1 MSQQLSEMHASNSP
15 PSTPSAA
22 SNYKLTRG
30 MTQSRPPVRETFL
43 DEHNVSDNTNNGMDS
58 SDERDPHD
66 LSLSPKHAARTSIVD
81 NMLLSLDQFASSNAS
96 VLDDYRLFNSVF
108 ESDLYGR
115 CSPDSLT
122 QRRYRGHT
130 FSSSLS
136 SEPDY
141 NPDDAAGRY
150 GTQPG
155 RARRSTNGSN
165 YNSNLRRFGSARS
178 PEGPSS
184 RGQTYDYRSNSGGGT
199 SGVRGT
205 RQGSKGSSSL
215 HMDFGP
221 PLSGN
226 HRADLSTER
235 RSASFDFG
243 TQQPIIPFTGTAAD
257 YDPVSFD
264 GVDAAP
270 TPSIPG
276 GPRKYQISA
285 QDECSGT
292 LGSQS
297 SRTPVA
303 SRRNSVKSARTK
315 GTAAMSGRDNDLAQL
330 SAPVLELPPT
340 IPVASFDPPA
350 PSPTISFNKPIC
362 PTPSDPIPTKE
373 RPGFFRRVFGSSKSS
388 TTGSENNQVDL
399 VFSQDNDIRDFNG
412 STVNLKDRRQPS
424 KSSTA
429 GTTTVRQG
437 THQVVNKK
445 SSFFRRRK
453 RSVTENVPP
462 PVLIP
467 PESGSRPHE
476 ITKPQPS
483 PVSSLRKVMNPYLAD
498 ASAPGLL
505 HSTESH
511 SRNIGPGKQE
521 NKGVDSPAEKPKESF
536 HAAGRGPRPKYS
548 LYPAASS
555 SARDTP
561 IPGSKIGDED
571 IPKVNHMDSTSSA
584 RPEQLAPRD
593 GIGSRDSGPDSE
605 SDRTGGVRNRL
616 TPQDLSVPSLSPVVE
631 RLSVSPLERPK
642 ETCTINPGES
652 EEVKH
657 QSGPRLYD
665 REDEYIQKSP
675 PVDTSGSLKVSTSN
689 ISNYYTASSTPV
701 VSPVESKSVEISES
715 NADCTDDVPG
725 GQPGDPE
732 KEQAQKL
739 YNNQDQVVGNEPA
752 AAWLGD
758 PDRATIRKSYM
769 EFFDWS
775 NMNILAALRSLCTRL
790 ILKGETQQVD
800 RVLDAFSIRW
810 CECNPNHGF
819 KASDVVHTIC
829 YSLLLLNTDLH
840 LADIEQKM
848 TKSQFVRNTMPT
860 IHRVAF
866 DAAPDGFESLHAAHN
881 KSKVSARE
889 SLTSPMDESD
899 HGILAADKPANAPV
913 KLVNRLSRTD
923 LSVKLSGDPET
934 NTGPLVN
941 VPFNGT
947 DKAWGQQVETVL
959 RDFYTSIQKQR
970 LPLHG
975 AQVEREASR
984 TSSNHLL
991 SPNPNGLRRSPSTVS
1006 RSGSDIYP
1014 RGRSADSRYGTA
1026 RWSSKNRSR
1035 ARLYPPSVMGSSRTS
1050 LEEQSSFWSPSASS
1064 TWSKQSLGKLTS
1076 ASVDSFGSDYMRG
1089 DYQQSIGFANALS
1102 QAIIREDSAY
1112 SIASTEEI
1120 EGTVPLLEDETLQLA
1135 GAPWA
1140 KEGSLKHKQHLDSAD
1155 KRSKDRNWNECFA
1168 VIQQGWMRLF
1178 SFNSST
1184 KSVRHKSKTHSHGG
1198 VVVGGGN
1205 WTENA
1210 EEIRK
1215 FLLRQTLASVLPSP
1229 GYSKSRPHVWA
1240 LSLPNGA
1247 VHLFQA
1253 GTPEIVHEFV
1263 STANYWSAR
1272 LSKEPLVGG
1281 VSNMEYGWS
1290 DAVINSALITVENNN
1305 SSRSPPSSSGA
1316 RPSIQSSIRSSIDQ
1330 QGGVRPRLPADRVH
1344 ISDWAPPQQSMV
1356 ASNLPEADQLKAL
1369 RTYVKNVEDELQRH
1383 NELRP
1388 AMVLAF
1394 SPRHPNATKSMANWE
1409 RKSSYLLRENVKFR
1423 TYIETLQRALDLKNK
1438 IYASREESSSSR

>member
-1 MSQQLSEMHASNSP
+1 MYASNSP

-22 SNYKLTRG
+22 PNYKSTRRV
-30 MTQSRPPVRETFL
+30 TQSCPPVRDAFL
-43 DEHNVSDNTNNGMDS
+43 DEYNTAGGATNNGIDS
-58 SDERDPHD
+58 GDERDPHD

-81 NMLLSLDQFASSNAS
+81 NMLLSLDQFASSNTS

-108 ESDLYGR
+108 EPDPYGR
-115 CSPDSLT
+115 CSPDSMN

-136 SEPDY
+136 SELDY

-155 RARRSTNGSN
+155 RARRSTSSSN

-178 PEGPSS
+178 PERPTPRS
-184 RGQTYDYRSNSGGGT
+184 QLYDYCSNSGGGA
-199 SGVRGT
+199 
-205 RQGSKGSSSL
+205 RQGSKGSSSS

-226 HRADLSTER
+226 NRADLATER

-243 TQQPIIPFTGTAAD
+243 TRQPIIPFTGATAD
-257 YDPVSFD
+257 YDPASFD
-264 GVDAAP
+264 EADAAP

-276 GPRKYQISA
+276 GPRKYQISP
-285 QDECSGT
+285 QGEYSGT
-292 LGSQS
+292 LGPQS
-297 SRTPVA
+297 SRTPLA

-315 GTAAMSGRDNDLAQL
+315 GTVAMSSRENDLAQL
-330 SAPVLELPPT
+330 GASILEPPS
-340 IPVASFDPPA
+340 IPAASFDPPA
-350 PSPTISFNKPIC
+350 PSPTISFNKPVF
-362 PTPSDPIPTKE
+362 PMPSDPAPIKE
-373 RPGFFRRVFGSSKSS
+373 RPGFFRRVFGSSKNP
-388 TTGSENNQVDL
+388 TPGENNQVDP
-399 VFSQDNDIRDFNG
+399 VTSQDNDQRDFNG
-412 STVNLKDRRQPS
+412 STTNLKDRRQPL
-424 KSSTA
+424 KSSTV
-429 GTTTVRQG
+429 GTNTIRQG
-437 THQVVNKK
+437 AHQVVNKK

-453 RSVTENVPP
+453 RSVTESAPP
-462 PVLIP
+462 PIIIP
-467 PESGSRPHE
+467 PESGPRPHE
-476 ITKPQPS
+476 IMKPQPS
-483 PVSSLRKVMNPYLAD
+483 PVSSLRKVMNPYLAE
-498 ASAPGLL
+498 ASAPGLF

-511 SRNIGPGKQE
+511 SRNIGSDKQE
-521 NKGVDSPAEKPKESF
+521 KKGLGVNSPAEKPQESF
-536 HAAGRGPRPKYS
+536 HAAPRPKYS
-548 LYPAASS
+548 LYPAASA
-555 SARDTP
+555 SARDTSTL
-561 IPGSKIGDED
+561 GSNIGDED
-571 IPKVNHMDSTSSA
+571 IPKINHMDSISSTG
-584 RPEQLAPRD
+584 PDQLALRD
-593 GIGSRDSGPDSE
+593 GIGSRDSGPDPE
-605 SDRTGGVRNRL
+605 SDRMDGVRNRL
-616 TPQDLSVPSLSPVVE
+616 TPQDLSVPPLSPVAE
-631 RLSVSPLERPK
+631 RFSQKSVSPIENPE
-642 ETCTINPGES
+642 ETRTTNPGES
-652 EEVKH
+652 EEVQR
-657 QSGPRLYD
+657 QSEPKLDD
-665 REDEYIQKSP
+665 REDDYSQKLP
-675 PVDTSGSLKVSTSN
+675 PLDTNGPLKASASN

-701 VSPVESKSVEISES
+701 VSPVESMSVEISERKI
-715 NADCTDDVPG
+715 DCTDDTPG
-725 GQPGDPE
+725 DQPGDPE

-739 YNNQDQVVGNEPA
+739 YDSQDQVVGNEPA

-758 PDRATIRKSYM
+758 PDRATIRKAYM

-800 RVLDAFSIRW
+800 RVLDAFSMRW

-848 TKSQFVRNTMPT
+848 TKGQFVRNTMPT

-866 DAAPDGFESLHAAHN
+866 DAAPDGFEALHSAHN
-881 KSKVSARE
+881 ASKVPARE
-889 SLTSPMDESD
+889 SLTSPVDESD
-899 HGILAADKPANAPV
+899 RGNMIADKPANAPV

-923 LSVKLSGDPET
+923 LSVRLSGDPEN

-947 DKAWGQQVETVL
+947 DKAWGQQIETVL

-1006 RSGSDIYP
+1006 RSGSDVYP

-1076 ASVDSFGSDYMRG
+1076 VSVDSFGSDYMRG

-1120 EGTVPLLEDETLQLA
+1120 EGTIPLLEDETLQLA

-1155 KRSKDRNWNECFA
+1155 KRAKDRNWNECFA
-1168 VIQQGWMRLF
+1168 VIQQGWIRLF

-1184 KSVRHKSKTHSHGG
+1184 KSVRHKPKTHSHGG

-1305 SSRSPPSSSGA
+1305 RSPPSSSGA

-1438 IYASREESSSSR
+1438 IYASREESSPPS

>member
-1 MSQQLSEMHASNSP
+1 MPQQRSDMHTSNSP
-15 PSTPSAA
+15 PRTPPSAA
-22 SNYKLTRG
+22 SNYKAAKRTNHSCL
-30 MTQSRPPVRETFL
+30 SVRESFL
-43 DEHNVSDNTNNGMDS
+43 ENYNTGGNTNNGLDS
-58 SDERDPHD
+58 ADERDPHD

-115 CSPDSLT
+115 CSPDSMA

-136 SEPDY
+136 SELDY
-141 NPDDAAGRY
+141 TPEDATGRHGTPAGK
-150 GTQPG
+150 
-155 RARRSTNGSN
+155 ARRSTSSSN

-178 PEGPSS
+178 PEGPSLRSQLYDS
-184 RGQTYDYRSNSGGGT
+184 RTNSGSGT
-199 SGVRGT
+199 PGCRGT
-205 RQGSKGSSSL
+205 RQSSKESSSP

-221 PLSGN
+221 SLSAN
-226 HRADLSTER
+226 HRVDPAIER

-243 TQQPIIPFTGTAAD
+243 SRQPIIPFAGATGD
-257 YDPVSFD
+257 HDPLPFEEID
-264 GVDAAP
+264 EAR
-270 TPSIPG
+270 TPSIPS
-276 GPRKYQISA
+276 GPRRHQGSS
-285 QDECSGT
+285 QSEHTRT
-292 LGSQS
+292 LGLPA

-303 SRRNSVKSARTK
+303 SRRNSVKSARTN
-315 GTAAMSGRDNDLAQL
+315 GTVANSGRENDFARLDATI
-330 SAPVLELPPT
+330 LEPPPN
-340 IPVASFDPPA
+340 IPAASLDPPA
-350 PSPTISFNKPIC
+350 PSPTISFNKPIF
-362 PTPSDPIPTKE
+362 PTPLDPAPTKD
-373 RPGFFRRVFGSSKSS
+373 RPGFFRRVFGSSKHFVPGS
-388 TTGSENNQVDL
+388 SENNPGDL
-399 VFSQDNDIRDFNG
+399 SFPPEPCLRDSNG
-412 STVNLKDRRQPS
+412 SNTNLKDRRQPL
-424 KSSTA
+424 KGGAAGGSTL
-429 GTTTVRQG
+429 RQG

-462 PVLIP
+462 PILIP
-467 PESGSRPHE
+467 PEPNPRTRE
-476 ITKPQPS
+476 LTKPQPS

-498 ASAPGLL
+498 AGSPALVECA
-505 HSTESH
+505 ESH
-511 SRNIGPGKQE
+511 SRNIGIDNQE
-521 NKGVDSPAEKPKESF
+521 NERVDLPATKPKESL
-536 HAAGRGPRPKYS
+536 HATNGGLHPQYN
-548 LYPAASS
+548 LYLTNSS
-555 SARDTP
+555 GGAARDTSP
-561 IPGSKIGDED
+561 LGNNSENED
-571 IPKVNHMDSTSSA
+571 ISKFNYMDSSSTESQHPA
-584 RPEQLAPRD
+584 SRD
-593 GIGSRDSGPDSE
+593 DIGSYDSGSDME
-605 SDRTGGVRNRL
+605 SDRAGSIRIRL
-616 TPQDLSVPSLSPVVE
+616 TPQDLVAPSLSPVVE
-631 RLSVSPLERPK
+631 RLSQKSASPTESSEETRPLS
-642 ETCTINPGES
+642 PGDF
-652 EEVKH
+652 EEVKC
-657 QSGPRLYD
+657 QSGPKLYD
-665 REDEYIQKSP
+665 HEDEQNPMSIH
-675 PVDTSGSLKVSTSN
+675 PVDANGSLKASTSN
-689 ISNYYTASSTPV
+689 ISNYYTASNTPV
-701 VSPVESKSVEISES
+701 VSPVESKSIEIPES
-715 NADCTDDVPG
+715 KIGDEPG
-725 GQPGDPE
+725 NPD

-739 YNNQDQVVGNEPA
+739 YESQDQVVGNEPA

-758 PDRATIRKSYM
+758 PGHATVRKAYM

-848 TKSQFVRNTMPT
+848 TKNQFVRNTMPT
-860 IHRVAF
+860 IHRVAV
-866 DAAPDGFESLHAAHN
+866 DAAPDEFEAVHTVHY
-881 KSKVSARE
+881 KSKLSTRE
-889 SLTSPMDESD
+889 SLMFPMDEFYR
-899 HGILAADKPANAPV
+899 GAIITDKPANVPA

-923 LSVKLSGDPET
+923 LSVKLAGDPDT
-934 NTGPLVN
+934 DAGQLVN
-941 VPFNGT
+941 MPLNGPVRV
-947 DKAWGQQVETVL
+947 WEQQVETVL
-959 RDFYTSIQKQR
+959 KEFYTSIQKQK

-975 AQVEREASR
+975 AQSEKEASR
-984 TSSNHLL
+984 TPSNHLL
-991 SPNPNGLRRSPSTVS
+991 SPNPSGLRRSPSTVS

-1026 RWSSKNRSR
+1026 RWSSKTRSR
-1035 ARLYPPSVMGSSRTS
+1035 ARLYPPSAMGSSRTS
-1050 LEEQSSFWSPSASS
+1050 LDEQSSFWSPSASS

-1076 ASVDSFGSDYMRG
+1076 VSVDSFGSDYIRG

-1102 QAIIREDSAY
+1102 QAIIREDTAHSAE
-1112 SIASTEEI
+1112 STEEI
-1120 EGTVPLLEDETLQLA
+1120 DGTVPLLEDETLQLA

-1140 KEGSLKHKQHLDSAD
+1140 KEGSLKHKHHLDSLD
-1155 KRSKDRNWNECFA
+1155 KRAKDRNWNECFA

-1184 KSVRHKSKTHSHGG
+1184 KSIRQKPKTQPHGG

-1210 EEIRK
+1210 EEIWK
-1215 FLLRQTLASVLPSP
+1215 FLLRQTIASALPPP

-1240 LSLPNGA
+1240 LSLPTGA

-1253 GTPEIVHEFV
+1253 GTPEIVREFV

-1281 VSNMEYGWS
+1281 ISNMEYGWG
-1290 DAVINSALITVENNN
+1290 DTVINCALITTENN
-1305 SSRSPPSSSGA
+1305 SRSPPSSSGA

-1356 ASNLPEADQLKAL
+1356 ASSLPEADQLKAL
-1369 RTYVKNVEDELQRH
+1369 QTYVKNVEDELQRH

-1409 RKSSYLLRENVKFR
+1409 RKSSYLLREIVKFR
-1423 TYIETLQRALDLKNK
+1423 TYIDSLQGAFDIKNT
-1438 IYASREESSSSR
+1438 IYASREESCPLE

>member
-1 MSQQLSEMHASNSP
+1 MHASNSP
-15 PSTPSAA
+15 PTTPSAA
-22 SNYKLTRG
+22 SNYKATRR
-30 MTQSRPPVRETFL
+30 MTQSRPSVRETFL
-43 DEHNVSDNTNNGMDS
+43 DEYSVGDNTNNGMDS
-58 SDERDPHD
+58 GDERDPHD

-81 NMLLSLDQFASSNAS
+81 NMLLSLDQFASSNTS
-96 VLDDYRLFNSVF
+96 VLDDYRLFNSVL

-115 CSPDSLT
+115 CSPDSMT

-136 SEPDY
+136 SELDY

-155 RARRSTNGSN
+155 RARRSTSSSN
-165 YNSNLRRFGSARS
+165 YNSNLRRFGSTRT
-178 PEGPSS
+178 PDGPSS
-184 RGQTYDYRSNSGGGT
+184 RGQLYDHRSNSGGGT

-205 RQGSKGSSSL
+205 RQGSKGSSSS

-226 HRADLSTER
+226 HRADLATER

-243 TQQPIIPFTGTAAD
+243 TRQTIIPFKETAVD

-276 GPRKYQISA
+276 GPRKYQVSS
-285 QDECSGT
+285 QGEYPGT
-292 LGSQS
+292 LGPQP

-303 SRRNSVKSARTK
+303 SRRNSVKSARTRS
-315 GTAAMSGRDNDLAQL
+315 TAAMTGRENDVTQL
-330 SAPVLELPPT
+330 GAPILEPPPA
-340 IPVASFDPPA
+340 IPAATFDPPA
-350 PSPTISFNKPIC
+350 PSPTISFNKPIF
-362 PTPSDPIPTKE
+362 PTPSDPAPTRE
-373 RPGFFRRVFGSSKSS
+373 RPGFFRRVFGSSKNS
-388 TTGSENNQVDL
+388 TPGAENNQVDL
-399 VFSQDNDIRDFNG
+399 VVSQDNDLRDLNS
-412 STVNLKDRRQPS
+412 STTNLKDRRQPL

-437 THQVVNKK
+437 AHQVVNKK

-462 PVLIP
+462 PILIP
-467 PESGSRPHE
+467 PESGSKPHE
-476 ITKPQPS
+476 VMKPQPS

-498 ASAPGLL
+498 ASAPGLF
-505 HSTESH
+505 HPTESH
-511 SRNIGPGKQE
+511 SRNIGTDKQE

-536 HAAGRGPRPKYS
+536 HAAGRVQRPKYS

-555 SARDTP
+555 DARETSSL
-561 IPGSKIGDED
+561 GSKIGDED
-571 IPKVNHMDSTSSA
+571 IPKVNDMDSTSSA
-584 RPEQLAPRD
+584 NPEQLVPRD
-593 GIGSRDSGPDSE
+593 DIGSRDSGPDSE
-605 SDRTGGVRNRL
+605 SDRAVGVRNRL
-616 TPQDLSVPSLSPVVE
+616 TPQDLGVPSLSPVVE
-631 RLSVSPLERPK
+631 RFSQKSVSPIESPE
-642 ETCTINPGES
+642 ETRTINPGEP

-657 QSGPRLYD
+657 QSEPRLYD
-665 REDEYIQKSP
+665 REDESSPKSP

-689 ISNYYTASSTPV
+689 ISNYYTASNTPV
-701 VSPVESKSVEISES
+701 VSPVESKSVEISEGKV
-715 NADCTDDVPG
+715 DCTDDVLED
-725 GQPGDPE
+725 QPGESE

-739 YNNQDQVVGNEPA
+739 YDSQDQVVGNEPA

-758 PDRATIRKSYM
+758 PDRAMTRKAYM

-775 NMNILAALRSLCTRL
+775 NMNILAALRSLCNRL

-848 TKSQFVRNTMPT
+848 TKGQFVRNTMPT

-866 DAAPDGFESLHAAHN
+866 DAAPDGFEALHVAHD

-899 HGILAADKPANAPV
+899 RGNMVADKPANAPA

-923 LSVKLSGDPET
+923 LSVKMLGDPET

-975 AQVEREASR
+975 AQAEKEALR

-991 SPNPNGLRRSPSTVS
+991 SPNPSGLRRSPSTVS

-1076 ASVDSFGSDYMRG
+1076 VSVDSFGSDYMRG

-1102 QAIIREDSAY
+1102 HAIIREDSAY

-1120 EGTVPLLEDETLQLA
+1120 EGTIPLLEDETLQLA

-1155 KRSKDRNWNECFA
+1155 KRAKDRNWNECFA

-1184 KSVRHKSKTHSHGG
+1184 KSVRHKPKTHTHGG

-1210 EEIRK
+1210 EEVRK

-1290 DAVINSALITVENNN
+1290 DTVINSALISAENNSN
-1305 SSRSPPSSSGA
+1305 RSPPSSSGA

-1369 RTYVKNVEDELQRH
+1369 RMYVKNVEDELQRH

-1438 IYASREESSSSR
+1438 IYASREESSPSR

>member
-1 MSQQLSEMHASNSP
+1 MSQQPPEMHTSNNSP
-15 PSTPSAA
+15 PSTPPVAA
-22 SNYKLTRG
+22 PNCRVAKKTN
-30 MTQSRPPVRETFL
+30 QSRPSVRETFL
-43 DEHNVSDNTNNGMDS
+43 DNYNTGDNTSNAIDS

-96 VLDDYRLFNSVF
+96 LLDDYRLFNSVF
-108 ESDLYGR
+108 ETDLYGR
-115 CSPDSLT
+115 CSPDSMT

-136 SEPDY
+136 SELDY
-141 NPDDAAGRY
+141 NAEDAAGGY
-150 GTQPG
+150 VAQPG
-155 RARRSTNGSN
+155 RARRSTSSSN
-165 YNSNLRRFGSARS
+165 YNPNLRRFGSARS

-184 RGQTYDYRSNSGGGT
+184 RGQLYDYRLNSGGNISGT
-199 SGVRGT
+199 I
-205 RQGSKGSSSL
+205 QGSKGSSSS

-221 PLSGN
+221 PLHGD
-226 HRADLSTER
+226 HQADPTTER

-243 TQQPIIPFTGTAAD
+243 SRQPFIPFAAKSSD
-257 YDPVSFD
+257 YDPLSID
-264 GVDAAP
+264 GADAAP

-276 GPRKYQISA
+276 GPRKYQASS
-285 QDECSGT
+285 QGEYPGT
-292 LGSQS
+292 LSLQS
-297 SRTPVA
+297 SRTPAA

-315 GTAAMSGRDNDLAQL
+315 GTAATSSRENDIAHLG
-330 SAPVLELPPT
+330 APILEPPA
-340 IPVASFDPPA
+340 IPAASLDPPA
-350 PSPTISFNKPIC
+350 PSPTISFNKPIF
-362 PTPSDPIPTKE
+362 PMSSDPAPTTKE
-373 RPGFFRRVFGSSKSS
+373 RPGFFRRVFGSSKHP
-388 TTGSENNQVDL
+388 TPENNQGDPS
-399 VFSQDNDIRDFNG
+399 FAQENDPRDFR
-412 STVNLKDRRQPS
+412 SPHTNLKDRRLPL

-429 GTTTVRQG
+429 GANTVRQG
-437 THQVVNKK
+437 AHQVVNKK
-445 SSFFRRRK
+445 SSFFRRRR
-453 RSVTENVPP
+453 RSVTEIVSPP
-462 PVLIP
+462 ILIP
-467 PESGSRPHE
+467 PESGSKPQE
-476 ITKPQPS
+476 MTKPQPS
-483 PVSSLRKVMNPYLAD
+483 PVSSLRKVMNPYLVD
-498 ASAPGLL
+498 AGASELVPPIESRSQ
-505 HSTESH
+505 STNTDN
-511 SRNIGPGKQE
+511 RE
-521 NKGVDSPAEKPKESF
+521 NKRVDLRTRKPKEIL
-536 HAAGRGPRPKYS
+536 HAASRAPKPKYS
-548 LYPAASS
+548 LYPPTFSS
-555 SARDTP
+555 TARDTSFL
-561 IPGSKIGDED
+561 GNNSEDED
-571 IPKVNHMDSTSSA
+571 IPKSIQMDSTSSTD
-584 RPEQLAPRD
+584 PQEPGSRD
-593 GIGSRDSGPDSE
+593 GIDSRQSSPELE
-605 SDRTGGVRNRL
+605 SDRVSGIRTRL
-616 TPQDLSVPSLSPVVE
+616 TPQDLAAPSLSPVVE
-631 RLSVSPLERPK
+631 RFSQKSASPIESLEEAPLF
-642 ETCTINPGES
+642 NPEES
-652 EEVKH
+652 EEIERKSRPKLSNH
-657 QSGPRLYD
+657 
-665 REDEYIQKSP
+665 EDESNQMLP
-675 PVDTSGSLKVSTSN
+675 LPVVTNGSLKASTSN
-689 ISNYYTASSTPV
+689 ISTYYTASNTPM
-701 VSPVESKSVEISES
+701 VSPVESKSIES
-715 NADCTDDVPG
+715 LESKADCPG
-725 GQPGDPE
+725 AGVGDQPEGLD

-739 YNNQDQVVGNEPA
+739 YDSQDQVVGNEPA

-758 PDRATIRKSYM
+758 PERATIRKAYM
-769 EFFDWS
+769 DFFDWS

-800 RVLDAFSIRW
+800 RVLDAFSMRW

-848 TKSQFVRNTMPT
+848 TKNQFVRNTMPT
-860 IHRVAF
+860 IHRVAV
-866 DAAPDGFESLHAAHN
+866 DSAPDGFERVHSIYN
-881 KSKVSARE
+881 KSKFSTRE

-899 HGILAADKPANAPV
+899 RTAPTTDKPANTPA

-923 LSVKLSGDPET
+923 LSVKLAGDPDT
-934 NTGPLVN
+934 DTGPLVN
-941 VPFNGT
+941 MPFNGT
-947 DKAWGQQVETVL
+947 IRAWEQQVETVL

-975 AQVEREASR
+975 AQTEKETPRAL
-984 TSSNHLL
+984 SNNLL
-991 SPNPNGLRRSPSTVS
+991 SPNPGGLRRSPSTVS

-1035 ARLYPPSVMGSSRTS
+1035 GRLYPPSAMGSSRTS
-1050 LEEQSSFWSPSASS
+1050 LDEQSSFWSPSASS

-1076 ASVDSFGSDYMRG
+1076 VSVDSFGSDYMRG

-1102 QAIIREDSAY
+1102 QAIIREDAAH
-1112 SIASTEEI
+1112 SIASNEEI
-1120 EGTVPLLEDETLQLA
+1120 EGTAPLLEDETLQLA

-1140 KEGSLKHKQHLDSAD
+1140 KEGSLKHKHHLDSVD
-1155 KRSKDRNWNECFA
+1155 KRAKDRNWSECFA

-1184 KSVRHKSKTHSHGG
+1184 KSVRQKSKPHPHVG

-1210 EEIRK
+1210 EEIWK
-1215 FLLRQTLASVLPSP
+1215 FLLRQTIASALPPP

-1240 LSLPNGA
+1240 LSLPTGA

-1253 GTPEIVHEFV
+1253 GTPEIVREFV

-1281 VSNMEYGWS
+1281 ISNMEYGWS
-1290 DAVINSALITVENNN
+1290 DAVINSALITAENN
-1305 SSRSPPSSSGA
+1305 RSPPSSSGA

-1369 RTYVKNVEDELQRH
+1369 QAYVKNVEDELQRH

-1409 RKSSYLLRENVKFR
+1409 RKSSYLLREIVKFR
-1423 TYIETLQRALDLKNK
+1423 TYIDSLQGALGLKNK
-1438 IYASREESSSSR
+1438 IYASRDGSDPLE

>member
-22 SNYKLTRG
+22 SNYKATR

-43 DEHNVSDNTNNGMDS
+43 DEYNAGDNTNNGMDS
-58 SDERDPHD
+58 GDERDPHD

-96 VLDDYRLFNSVF
+96 ILDDYRLFNSVF

-141 NPDDAAGRY
+141 NPDDTAGRY
-150 GTQPG
+150 GTQQG
-155 RARRSTNGSN
+155 RARRSTSSSN
-165 YNSNLRRFGSARS
+165 YNSNLKRFGSARS

-184 RGQTYDYRSNSGGGT
+184 RGQSYDYRSNSGGGT

-226 HRADLSTER
+226 HRADLATER

-243 TQQPIIPFTGTAAD
+243 TRQPIIPFTGTTVD

-264 GVDAAP
+264 GADAAP

-276 GPRKYQISA
+276 GPRKHQVSSQGEYP
-285 QDECSGT
+285 GT
-292 LGSQS
+292 LGPQS

-330 SAPVLELPPT
+330 GAPVLEPPPA

-350 PSPTISFNKPIC
+350 PSPTISFNKPMC
-362 PTPSDPIPTKE
+362 PPPSDPIPTKE

-388 TTGSENNQVDL
+388 TTGPENNQVDL
-399 VFSQDNDIRDFNG
+399 VFSQDNDTRDFNG
-412 STVNLKDRRQPS
+412 STANLKDRRQPS

-437 THQVVNKK
+437 AHQVVNKK

-498 ASAPGLL
+498 AGAPGLL

-536 HAAGRGPRPKYS
+536 NAASREPRPKYS

-555 SARDTP
+555 SARDTS

-571 IPKVNHMDSTSSA
+571 IPKVNPMDSTSSA

-593 GIGSRDSGPDSE
+593 VIGLRDSGPESE
-605 SDRTGGVRNRL
+605 SDRTGGVRNKL

-631 RLSVSPLERPK
+631 RLSVSPVEHPE
-642 ETCTINPGES
+642 ETRTINPGES
-652 EEVKH
+652 EEVKY
-657 QSGPRLYD
+657 QSGPRLHG
-665 REDEYIQKSP
+665 REDESIQKSP
-675 PVDTSGSLKVSTSN
+675 PVETNRSLKVSTSN

-701 VSPVESKSVEISES
+701 VSPAETKSVEISES
-715 NADCTDDVPG
+715 KVDCADDVPG
-725 GQPGDPE
+725 DEPGDPE

-739 YNNQDQVVGNEPA
+739 YDSQDQVVGNEPA

-758 PDRATIRKSYM
+758 PDRATIRKAYM

-848 TKSQFVRNTMPT
+848 TKGQFVRNTMPT

-866 DAAPDGFESLHAAHN
+866 DAAPDGFESLHVAHN
-881 KSKVSARE
+881 KSKVLARE

-899 HGILAADKPANAPV
+899 HGVMAADKPTNAPA

-941 VPFNGT
+941 VPFSGT

-991 SPNPNGLRRSPSTVS
+991 SPNPGGLRRSPSTVS

-1014 RGRSADSRYGTA
+1014 RGRSADSRYGAA

-1089 DYQQSIGFANALS
+1089 DYQQSIGFASALS

-1120 EGTVPLLEDETLQLA
+1120 EGTIPLLEDETLQLA

-1155 KRSKDRNWNECFA
+1155 KRAKDRNWNECFA

-1184 KSVRHKSKTHSHGG
+1184 KSVRHKSKTHSQGG

-1290 DAVINSALITVENNN
+1290 DAVINSALITAENNN
-1305 SSRSPPSSSGA
+1305 NKSPPSSSGA

-1438 IYASREESSSSR
+1438 IYASREESSPSR